1 MGHCGN
7 IGSGVAGHVAWFG
20 QPQLALAIAMATH
33 MTGYAFNFLLLFLVD
48 MSSSKSTHFVTHG
61 SQQTEP

>member
-1 MGHCGN
+1 M
-7 IGSGVAGHVAWFG
+7 AGHVAWFG

-48 MSSSKSTHFVTHG
+48 TSSSKSTHFVTHG